1 MKRQIFCIVALSGIA
16 AAAVSGPVE
25 EQIRIRQSAYSFIGW
40 NTGRIKSQL
49 DHPEN
54 YNQQQVVAAANA
66 IAAVANSG
74 LGSLFGPGSDK
85 GTGWR
90 PTKVRPEF
98 FQKPDEAKAAALAF
112 NKEANELARIA
123 ATGTP
128 AEIKTQFSTLS
139 ETCKSCHS
147 KFRERD

>member
-1 MKRQIFCIVALSGIA
+1 MKRRIFSVVALCGIA
-16 AAAVSGPVE
+16 AVAVSGPIE

-49 DHPEN
+49 DHPES
-54 YNQQQVVAAANA
+54 YNQSQVVAAANA
-66 IAAVANSG
+66 IASTANSG
-74 LGSLFGPGSDK
+74 LGSLFGPGTDK

-90 PTKVRPEF
+90 ATRVRAEF

-123 ATGTP
+123 ATGS
-128 AEIKTQFSTLS
+128 AADVKTQFARLS
-139 ETCKSCHS
+139 ETCKSCHN